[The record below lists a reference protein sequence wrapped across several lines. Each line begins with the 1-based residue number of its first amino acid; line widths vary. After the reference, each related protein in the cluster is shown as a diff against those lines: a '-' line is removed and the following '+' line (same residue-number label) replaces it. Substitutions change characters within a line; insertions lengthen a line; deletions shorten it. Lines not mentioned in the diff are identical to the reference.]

1 MRSTYIPALTER
13 LNLMQNERDLSTRDI
28 QKGSGVA
35 HSAVARIQGGAGAS
49 AATVVKLAAYF
60 NVSADWLLG
69 LSDRRE
75 RT

>member
-13 LNLMQNERDLSTRDI
+13 LNLLKNERDLSTRDI
-28 QKGSGVA
+28 QKGSGVS
-35 HSAVARIQGGAGAS
+35 HSAVSSIQGGGGAS

-60 NVSADWLLG
+60 GVSADWLLG

-75 RT
+75 RS